1 MQTDKQKRAM
11 LTKLFKTIK
20 TLGSPWVNNINIQ
33 LSDSRFS
40 TISNTGVS
48 TKTQVIKRLVD
59 SAINDSADILVD
71 LYNPDT
77 NIHIGY
83 IVLENTESELKLI
96 DYKDSWAMAAIMSKN
111 PKLVRTYEN
120 V

>member
-33 LSDSRFS
+33 LSDSRF
-40 TISNTGVS
+40 S

-83 IVLENTESELKLI
+83 IVLENTESEMKLI

-111 PKLVRTYEN
+111 LKLVRTYKD